1 MNKYFSLLIITLL
14 FFSCKKEEGCMDPTA
29 LNYNSD
35 ASVDDGSCIPFIY
48 GCMDSTMFNYN
59 PLANEDYGSC
69 IPFIYGCMDSTMF
82 NYNPLANVDDGSCNY
97 APISN
102 LKIHFTQTVDGN
114 PIILNQMIYTNQAND
129 NYDVQ
134 TVRYLISDITLHAD
148 DGTSTLLDEVHYVD
162 ISIASSLILNIPE
175 ITNKNYNAISF
186 TMGLNAIKNVT
197 NLFLNESFFPAFAWP
212 EFLGGGYHY
221 MQLEGDYTTI
231 FQGYATHTGGTN
243 GLDFSFTKNFP
254 IVTNIESGKTITI
267 NMEINNWYSNPHT
280 INLEDDIMEDP
291 NAQALLKDNGVADVF
306 SVIINQ

>member
-14 FFSCKKEEGCMDPTA
+14 FFSCKKEDDLPTIVNGCMDPTA
-29 LNYNSD
+29 LNYNSN
-35 ASVDDGSCIPFIY
+35 ATVD
-48 GCMDSTMFNYN
+48 N
-59 PLANEDYGSC
+59 
-69 IPFIYGCMDSTMF
+69 
-82 NYNPLANVDDGSCNY
+82 GSCNY

-102 LKIHFTQTVDGN
+102 LKIHFTQTVGGN

-254 IVTNIESGKTITI
+254 ISTNIESGKTITI

-306 SVIINQ
+306 SVIISQ

>member
-1 MNKYFSLLIITLL
+1 
-14 FFSCKKEEGCMDPTA
+14 MDPTA

-35 ASVDDGSCIPFIY
+35 ASVDDG
-48 GCMDSTMFNYN
+48 G
-59 PLANEDYGSC
+59 
-69 IPFIYGCMDSTMF
+69 
-82 NYNPLANVDDGSCNY
+82 CNY

-197 NLFLNESFFPAFAWP
+197 NLFLNESFFPAFALP

-243 GLDFSFTKNFP
+243 GLDF
-254 IVTNIESGKTITI
+254 
-267 NMEINNWYSNPHT
+267 
-280 INLEDDIMEDP
+280 
-291 NAQALLKDNGVADVF
+291 
-306 SVIINQ
+306 